1 MPYRLIFLFVLI
13 LACGLLGLSPRPAAA
28 EVRRCVTS
36 GGQAIFTD
44 RKCDEVGAVES
55 PPREQGQAGDAR
67 MHRGGGCARNLQDL
81 VFEMNMAIDAHDAN
95 RLASVYHWT
104 GLSGDAGYQIWTR
117 LEAIANRPLVD
128 IVPVMTASAP
138 PPPPAISNSTLGATS
153 TGTPSDA
160 SATSASRTRIEPTA
174 SVDGDLYPQSTIRRD
189 PVALRVEQTL
199 GNGATPSRTVF
210 SLTRHF
216 GCWWLRF

>member
-1 MPYRLIFLFVLI
+1 MSYRPILLLVLV
-13 LACGLLGLSPRPAAA
+13 CGLLGLSPRPAAA

-55 PPREQGQAGDAR
+55 PREQGQASEAR
-67 MHRGGGCARNLQDL
+67 VRRGSGCARNLQDL
-81 VFEMNMAIDAHDAN
+81 VFEMNLAIDAHDAN

-128 IVPVMTASAP
+128 IVPVMPASAP
-138 PPPPAISNSTLGATS
+138 APSPAIEDSTLVANS
-153 TGTPSDA
+153 AGTPSDA
-160 SATSASRTRIEPTA
+160 SVTSASRTRTETTA
-174 SVDGDLYPQSTIRRD
+174 SVDGDLYPQTTIRRD

>member
-1 MPYRLIFLFVLI
+1 LFVLV
-13 LACGLLGLSPRPAAA
+13 CGLLGLSARPAAA

-44 RKCDEVGAVES
+44 RQCDEVGAVES
-55 PPREQGQAGDAR
+55 PPAEQSQPVDAR
-67 MHRGGGCARNLQDL
+67 VRRGGGCARNLQDL

-95 RLASVYHWT
+95 RLAGVYHWT

-128 IVPVMTASAP
+128 IVPVMPASAP
-138 PPPPAISNSTLGATS
+138 PPPPAIDNGTFGASSIGTL
-153 TGTPSDA
+153 SDA
-160 SATSASRTRIEPTA
+160 SAPSTGSTRTKTTA

-199 GNGATPSRTVF
+199 GSGATPSRTVF